1 MILVR
6 DKCFAGYSKLFQDSY
21 ESFAQLKQSAA
32 GAFFPRRRTF
42 RRLKCP
48 LRICMTIDD
57 KSMKTEASTF
67 EAKQIVRLRRGDV
80 VRRLVQRD
88 KTPLAV
94 LLMAAVVGTLA
105 GLVGVAFEKSVS
117 WVQNMRIGSLVQVA
131 DHGFL
136 IWPLAFILSALLAMV
151 GYFLVRRFAPEAG
164 GSGIPEIEGAL
175 EELRPVRWWRV
186 LPVKFIGG
194 MGTLGAGMVLGRE
207 GPTVQLGGNVGRMVL
222 DIFRMRSPE
231 ARHTLLATGAAAG
244 LSAAFNA
251 PLAGILFI
259 IEEMRPQFR
268 YNLISI
274 KAVFTGVIMSSIVFR
289 IFNGESAIIE
299 VGKLS
304 DAPVNTLWLYLILG
318 MIFGCV
324 GPLFNSLVLRTQDMF
339 QRIHGG
345 NTKKWVLIG
354 GLIGGMCGVLGL
366 IQPAA
371 AGGGFNLIPI
381 AAAGNFSVGLLLF
394 IFIARVITTLLCF
407 SSGAPGGIFAPMLA
421 LGTLLGTAFGMAV
434 TPMLPAYHLDA
445 GTFAI
450 AGMGALLAASIRAP
464 LTGIVLVLEMTDNY
478 QLILPMIITC
488 LGATL
493 LAQFLGGKPLYS
505 TILERTLAKQ
515 AAEQAAKAQQVAGE
529 NT

>member
-1 MILVR
+1 M
-6 DKCFAGYSKLFQDSY
+6 GS
-21 ESFAQLKQSAA
+21 
-32 GAFFPRRRTF
+32 RRIFLT
-42 RRLKCP
+42 
-48 LRICMTIDD
+48 
-57 KSMKTEASTF
+57 TEP
-67 EAKQIVRLRRGDV
+67 VRLARMTFFLFVLLIIDNGMKAENPSSSAHQFVRVRRSDA
-80 VRRLVQRD
+80 VRRLIQRD

-105 GLVGVAFEKSVS
+105 GLIGVAFEKSVN
-117 WVQNMRIGSLVQVA
+117 WVQNLRIGALVEVA
-131 DHGFL
+131 DHWFL
-136 IWPLAFILSALLAMV
+136 VWPLAFILSALLAMV

-207 GPTVQLGGNVGRMVL
+207 GPMVQLGGNLGSMVV
-222 DIFRMRSPE
+222 DVFRMRSPE

-274 KAVFTGVIMSSIVFR
+274 KAVFTGVIMATIVFR
-289 IFNGESAIIE
+289 IFNGDKAVIE

-304 DAPVNTLWLYLILG
+304 NAPVNTLWLYLILG

-324 GPLFNSLVLRTQDMF
+324 GPLFNTLVLRTQDMF
-339 QRIHGG
+339 QRLHGG
-345 NTKKWVLIG
+345 NIKKWVLIG
-354 GLIGGMCGVLGL
+354 GLIGGSCGVLGL

-371 AGGGFNLIPI
+371 SGGGFNLIPI

-421 LGTLLGTAFGMAV
+421 LGTLLGTAFGMAA
-434 TPMLPAYHLDA
+434 TPLFPAYHLDA

-450 AGMGALLAASIRAP
+450 AGMGALLAASVRAP

-505 TILERTLAKQ
+505 TILQRTLAKQ
-515 AAEQAAKAQQVAGE
+515 KAEQEAKAQPVGGE

>member
-1 MILVR
+1 MARMTFFLFVLLIIDNGMKAENPSSSAHQFVR
-6 DKCFAGYSKLFQDSY
+6 V
-21 ESFAQLKQSAA
+21 
-32 GAFFPRRRTF
+32 RRS
-42 RRLKCP
+42 
-48 LRICMTIDD
+48 D
-57 KSMKTEASTF
+57 A
-67 EAKQIVRLRRGDV
+67 
-80 VRRLVQRD
+80 VRRLIQRD

-105 GLVGVAFEKSVS
+105 GLIGVAFEKSVN
-117 WVQNMRIGSLVQVA
+117 WVQNLRIGALVEVA
-131 DHGFL
+131 DHWFL
-136 IWPLAFILSALLAMV
+136 VWPLAFILSALLAMV
-151 GYFLVRRFAPEAG
+151 GYFLVCRFAPEAG

-207 GPTVQLGGNVGRMVL
+207 GPMVQLGGNLGRMVV
-222 DIFRMRSPE
+222 DVFRMRSPE

-274 KAVFTGVIMSSIVFR
+274 KAVFTGVIMATIVFR
-289 IFNGESAIIE
+289 IFNGDKAVIE

-304 DAPVNTLWLYLILG
+304 NAPVNTLWLYLILG

-324 GPLFNSLVLRTQDMF
+324 GPLFNTLVLRTQDMF
-339 QRIHGG
+339 QRLHGG
-345 NTKKWVLIG
+345 NIKKWVLIG
-354 GLIGGMCGVLGL
+354 GLIGGSCGVLGL

-371 AGGGFNLIPI
+371 SGGGFNLIPI

-421 LGTLLGTAFGMAV
+421 LGTLLGTAFGMAA
-434 TPMLPAYHLDA
+434 TPLFPAYHLDA

-450 AGMGALLAASIRAP
+450 AGMGALLAASVRAP

-505 TILERTLAKQ
+505 TILQRTLAKQ
-515 AAEQAAKAQQVAGE
+515 KAEQEAKAQPVGGE

>member
-1 MILVR
+1 MRSLNFPGETVR
-6 DKCFAGYSKLFQDSY
+6 MNSQTTST
-21 ESFAQLKQSAA
+21 
-32 GAFFPRRRTF
+32 RRVRGF
-42 RRLKCP
+42 RRAAIIRQL
-48 LRICMTIDD
+48 L
-57 KSMKTEASTF
+57 
-67 EAKQIVRLRRGDV
+67 L
-80 VRRLVQRD
+80 RD
-88 KTPLAV
+88 KTPLTI
-94 LLMAAVVGTLA
+94 LLLAALTGLVT
-105 GLVGVAFEKSVS
+105 GLVGVAFEKAVV
-117 WVQNMRIGSLVQVA
+117 WVAQQRIGLLVQAA
-131 DHGFL
+131 DNPWRV
-136 IWPLAFILSALLAMV
+136 WPLAFIVSALLAMV

-207 GPTVQLGGNVGRMVL
+207 GPTVQIGGNIGRMVL
-222 DIFRMRSPE
+222 DLFRRTDAE

-244 LSAAFNA
+244 LAAAFNA

-289 IFNGESAIIE
+289 VFNGERAVIE
-299 VGKLS
+299 VGQLTN
-304 DAPVNTLWLYLILG
+304 APVYTLWLYLLLG
-318 MIFGCV
+318 IIFGAI
-324 GPLFNSLVLRTQDMF
+324 GPLFNRLVLGMQDVF
-339 QRIHGG
+339 ARIHHG
-345 NTKKWVLIG
+345 NITRWVLLGGGIG
-354 GLIGGMCGVLGL
+354 GLCGLLALWEPV
-366 IQPAA
+366 A
-371 AGGGFNLIPI
+371 AGGGFDLIPI
-381 AAAGNFSVGLLLF
+381 AAAGNFTVGMLLF
-394 IFIARVITTLLCF
+394 IFIARVVTTVLCF

-421 LGTLLGTAFGMAV
+421 LGTLLGSAFGMACAAWF
-434 TPMLPAYHLDA
+434 PDWHLQA

-450 AGMGALLAASIRAP
+450 AGMGALLAASVRAP
-464 LTGIVLVLEMTDNY
+464 ITGIVLVLEMTDNY

-505 TILERTLAKQ
+505 TILARTLAKQ
-515 AAEQAAKAQQVAGE
+515 EAERQAQADGR

>member
-1 MILVR
+1 MTFFLFVLLIIDNGMKAENPSSSAHQFVR
-6 DKCFAGYSKLFQDSY
+6 V
-21 ESFAQLKQSAA
+21 
-32 GAFFPRRRTF
+32 RRS
-42 RRLKCP
+42 
-48 LRICMTIDD
+48 D
-57 KSMKTEASTF
+57 A
-67 EAKQIVRLRRGDV
+67 
-80 VRRLVQRD
+80 VRRLIQRD

-105 GLVGVAFEKSVS
+105 GLIGVAFEKSVN
-117 WVQNMRIGSLVQVA
+117 WVQNLRIGALVEVA
-131 DHGFL
+131 DHWFL
-136 IWPLAFILSALLAMV
+136 VWPLAFILSALLAMV

-207 GPTVQLGGNVGRMVL
+207 GPMVQLGGNLGRMVV
-222 DIFRMRSPE
+222 DVFRMRSPE

-274 KAVFTGVIMSSIVFR
+274 KAVFTGVIMATIVFR
-289 IFNGESAIIE
+289 IFNGDKAVIE

-304 DAPVNTLWLYLILG
+304 NAPVNTLWLYLILG
-318 MIFGCV
+318 MIFGCI
-324 GPLFNSLVLRTQDMF
+324 GPLFNTLVLRTQDMF

-345 NTKKWVLIG
+345 NIKKWVLIG
-354 GLIGGMCGVLGL
+354 GLIGGSCGVLGL

-371 AGGGFNLIPI
+371 SGGGFNLIPI

-421 LGTLLGTAFGMAV
+421 LGTLLGTAFGMAA
-434 TPMLPAYHLDA
+434 TPLFPAYHLDA

-450 AGMGALLAASIRAP
+450 AGMGALLAASVRAP

-505 TILERTLAKQ
+505 TILQRTLAKQ
-515 AAEQAAKAQQVAGE
+515 KAEQEAKAQPVGGE

>member
-1 MILVR
+1 M
-6 DKCFAGYSKLFQDSY
+6 G
-21 ESFAQLKQSAA
+21 AQSIFL
-32 GAFFPRRRTF
+32 T
-42 RRLKCP
+42 
-48 LRICMTIDD
+48 
-57 KSMKTEASTF
+57 TEP
-67 EAKQIVRLRRGDV
+67 VRLARMPFFLFVLLIIDNGMKAENPSSSAHQFVRVRRSDA
-80 VRRLVQRD
+80 VRRLIQRD

-105 GLVGVAFEKSVS
+105 GLVGVAFEKSVN
-117 WVQNMRIGSLVQVA
+117 WVQNVRIGALVEVA
-131 DHGFL
+131 DHWFL
-136 IWPLAFILSALLAMV
+136 VWPLAFILSALLAMV

-207 GPTVQLGGNVGRMVL
+207 GPMVQLGGYLGRMVV
-222 DIFRMRSPE
+222 DVFRMRSPE

-274 KAVFTGVIMSSIVFR
+274 KAVFTGVIMATIVFR
-289 IFNGESAIIE
+289 IFNGDKAVIE

-304 DAPVNTLWLYLILG
+304 NAPVNTLWLYLILG

-324 GPLFNSLVLRTQDMF
+324 GPLFNTLVLRTQDMF

-345 NTKKWVLIG
+345 NIKKWVLIG
-354 GLIGGMCGVLGL
+354 GLIGGSCGVLGL

-371 AGGGFNLIPI
+371 SGGGFNLIPI

-421 LGTLLGTAFGMAV
+421 LGTLLGTAFGMAA
-434 TPMLPAYHLDA
+434 TPLFPAYHLDA

-450 AGMGALLAASIRAP
+450 AGMGALLAASVRAP

-505 TILERTLAKQ
+505 TILQRTLAKQ
-515 AAEQAAKAQQVAGE
+515 KAEQEARAQPVGGE

>member
-1 MILVR
+1 M
-6 DKCFAGYSKLFQDSY
+6 GS
-21 ESFAQLKQSAA
+21 
-32 GAFFPRRRTF
+32 G
-42 RRLKCP
+42 
-48 LRICMTIDD
+48 RIFLT
-57 KSMKTEASTF
+57 TEP
-67 EAKQIVRLRRGDV
+67 VRLARMTFFLFVLLIIDNGMKAENPSSSAHQFVRVRRSDA
-80 VRRLVQRD
+80 VRRLIQRD

-105 GLVGVAFEKSVS
+105 GLIGVAFEKSVN
-117 WVQNMRIGSLVQVA
+117 WVQNLRIGALVEVA
-131 DHGFL
+131 DHWFL
-136 IWPLAFILSALLAMV
+136 VWPLAFILSALLAMV

-207 GPTVQLGGNVGRMVL
+207 GPMVQLGGNLGRMVV
-222 DIFRMRSPE
+222 DVFRMRSPE

-274 KAVFTGVIMSSIVFR
+274 KAVFTGVIMATIVFR
-289 IFNGESAIIE
+289 IFNGDKAVIE

-304 DAPVNTLWLYLILG
+304 NAPVNTLWLYLILG
-318 MIFGCV
+318 MIFGCI
-324 GPLFNSLVLRTQDMF
+324 GPLFNTLVLRTQDMF

-345 NTKKWVLIG
+345 NIKKWVLIG
-354 GLIGGMCGVLGL
+354 GLIGGSCGVLGL

-371 AGGGFNLIPI
+371 SGGGFNLIPI

-421 LGTLLGTAFGMAV
+421 LGTLLGTAFGMAA
-434 TPMLPAYHLDA
+434 TPLFPAYHLDA

-450 AGMGALLAASIRAP
+450 AGMGALLAASVRAP

-505 TILERTLAKQ
+505 TILQRTLAKQ
-515 AAEQAAKAQQVAGE
+515 KAEQEAKAQPVGGE

>member
-1 MILVR
+1 M
-6 DKCFAGYSKLFQDSY
+6 G
-21 ESFAQLKQSAA
+21 AQ
-32 GAFFPRRRTF
+32 
-42 RRLKCP
+42 
-48 LRICMTIDD
+48 RIFLT
-57 KSMKTEASTF
+57 TEP
-67 EAKQIVRLRRGDV
+67 VRLARMPFFLFVLLIIDNGMKAENPSSSAHQFVRVRRSDA
-80 VRRLVQRD
+80 VRRLIQRD

-105 GLVGVAFEKSVS
+105 GLVGVAFEKSVN
-117 WVQNMRIGSLVQVA
+117 WVQNVRIGALVEVA
-131 DHGFL
+131 DHWFL
-136 IWPLAFILSALLAMV
+136 VWPLAFILSALLAMV

-207 GPTVQLGGNVGRMVL
+207 GPMVQLGGNLGRMVV
-222 DIFRMRSPE
+222 DVFRMRSPE

-274 KAVFTGVIMSSIVFR
+274 KALFTGVIMATIVFR
-289 IFNGESAIIE
+289 IFNGDKAVIE

-304 DAPVNTLWLYLILG
+304 NAPVNTLWLYLILG

-324 GPLFNSLVLRTQDMF
+324 GPLFNTLVLRTQDMF

-345 NTKKWVLIG
+345 NIKKWVLIG
-354 GLIGGMCGVLGL
+354 GLIGGSCGVLGL

-371 AGGGFNLIPI
+371 SGGGFNLIPI

-421 LGTLLGTAFGMAV
+421 LGTLLGTAFGMAA
-434 TPMLPAYHLDA
+434 TPLFPAYHLDA

-450 AGMGALLAASIRAP
+450 AGMGALLAASVRAP

-505 TILERTLAKQ
+505 TILQRTLAKQ
-515 AAEQAAKAQQVAGE
+515 KAEQEARAQPVGGE

>member
-1 MILVR
+1 
-6 DKCFAGYSKLFQDSY
+6 
-21 ESFAQLKQSAA
+21 
-32 GAFFPRRRTF
+32 
-42 RRLKCP
+42 
-48 LRICMTIDD
+48 
-57 KSMKTEASTF
+57 MKTDTSTF
-67 EAKQIVRLRRGDV
+67 LAQQIVRLRRRDQI
-80 VRRLVQRD
+80 RRLMQRD
-88 KTPLAV
+88 KTPLAI
-94 LLMAAVVGTLA
+94 LLMAAVVGTLT
-105 GLVGVAFEKSVS
+105 GLVGVAFEKAVS
-117 WVQNMRIGSLVQVA
+117 WVQNMRIGALVQVA
-131 DHGFL
+131 DHAFL
-136 IWPLAFILSALLAMV
+136 LWPLAFILSALLAMV
-151 GYFLVRRFAPEAG
+151 GYFLVRKFAPEAG

-207 GPTVQLGGNVGRMVL
+207 GPTVQIGGNLGRVLPVKFIGGMGTLGAGMVLGREGPTVQIGGNLGRMVL
-222 DIFRMRSPE
+222 DVFRMRSAE

-289 IFNGESAIIE
+289 IFNGEAPIIE

-318 MIFGCV
+318 IIFGCV
-324 GPLFNSLVLRTQDMF
+324 GPVFNSLVLRTQDMF
-339 QRIHGG
+339 QRFHGG
-345 NTKKWVLIG
+345 EIKKWVLMGGAIG
-354 GLIGGMCGVLGL
+354 GLCGILGL
-366 IQPAA
+366 IEPEA

-394 IFIARVITTLLCF
+394 IFITRVVTTLLCF

-421 LGTLLGTAFGMAV
+421 LGTLLGTAFGMAAAV
-434 TPMLPAYHLDA
+434 LFPQYHLEA

-450 AGMGALLAASIRAP
+450 AGMGALMAASVRAP

-505 TILERTLAKQ
+505 TILARTLAKQ
-515 AAEQAAKAQQVAGE
+515 DAEQAAKNQNAPAGE

>member
-1 MILVR
+1 M
-6 DKCFAGYSKLFQDSY
+6 G
-21 ESFAQLKQSAA
+21 AQ
-32 GAFFPRRRTF
+32 
-42 RRLKCP
+42 
-48 LRICMTIDD
+48 RIFLT
-57 KSMKTEASTF
+57 TEP
-67 EAKQIVRLRRGDV
+67 VRLARMPFFLFVLLIIDNGMKAENPSSSAHQFVRVRRSDA
-80 VRRLVQRD
+80 VRRLIQRD

-105 GLVGVAFEKSVS
+105 GLVGVAFEKSVN
-117 WVQNMRIGSLVQVA
+117 WVQNVRIGALVEVA
-131 DHGFL
+131 DHWFL
-136 IWPLAFILSALLAMV
+136 VWPLAFILSALLAMV

-194 MGTLGAGMVLGRE
+194 MGTMGAGMVLGRE
-207 GPTVQLGGNVGRMVL
+207 GPRVQLGGNLGRMVV
-222 DIFRMRSPE
+222 DVFRMRSPE

-274 KAVFTGVIMSSIVFR
+274 KAVFTGVIMATIVFR
-289 IFNGESAIIE
+289 IFNGDKAVIE

-304 DAPVNTLWLYLILG
+304 NAPVNTLWLYLILG

-324 GPLFNSLVLRTQDMF
+324 GPLFNTLVLRTQDMF

-345 NTKKWVLIG
+345 NIKKWVLIG
-354 GLIGGMCGVLGL
+354 GLIGGSCGVLGL

-371 AGGGFNLIPI
+371 SGGGFNLIPI

-421 LGTLLGTAFGMAV
+421 LGTLLGTAFGMAA
-434 TPMLPAYHLDA
+434 TPLFTAYHLDA

-450 AGMGALLAASIRAP
+450 AGMGALLAASVRAP

-505 TILERTLAKQ
+505 TILQRTLAKQ
-515 AAEQAAKAQQVAGE
+515 KAEQEARAQPVGGE

>member
-1 MILVR
+1 M
-6 DKCFAGYSKLFQDSY
+6 KADS
-21 ESFAQLKQSAA
+21 
-32 GAFFPRRRTF
+32 
-42 RRLKCP
+42 
-48 LRICMTIDD
+48 
-57 KSMKTEASTF
+57 STF
-67 EAKQIVRLRRGDV
+67 ESQQIARLRRGDTI
-80 VRRLVQRD
+80 RRLLNRD
-88 KTPLAV
+88 KTPLKI
-94 LLMAAVVGTLA
+94 LLMAALVGTVA
-105 GLVGVAFEKSVS
+105 GFVGVAFEKAVNWVS
-117 WVQNMRIGSLVQVA
+117 NLRMASIAHVA
-131 DHGFL
+131 DRWF
-136 IWPLAFILSALLAMV
+136 IVWPLAFILSALLAMV
-151 GYFLVRRFAPEAG
+151 GYVLVRRFAPEAG

-207 GPTVQLGGNVGRMVL
+207 GPTVQIGGNIGRMIG
-222 DIFRMRSPE
+222 DIFRLRSAE

-259 IEEMRPQFR
+259 IEEMRSQFR

-274 KAVFTGVIMSSIVFR
+274 KAVFTGVIMSSVVFR
-289 IFNGESAIIE
+289 IFNGETPVIE
-299 VGKLS
+299 VGKLTN
-304 DAPVNTLWLYLILG
+304 APVNTLWLYLVLG
-318 MIFGCV
+318 MIFGIV
-324 GPLFNSLVLRTQDMF
+324 GPIFNTLVLRTQDMF

-345 NTKKWVLIG
+345 EIKKWVLVG
-354 GLIGGMCGVLGL
+354 GLIGGLCGILGL
-366 IQPAA
+366 IEPAA

-381 AAAGNFSVGLLLF
+381 AAAGNYSVGLLLF
-394 IFIARVITTLLCF
+394 IFFARILTTLLCF

-421 LGTLLGTAFGMAV
+421 LGTLLGTAFGMAA
-434 TPMLPAYHLDA
+434 MNLFPAYHLEA

-450 AGMGALLAASIRAP
+450 AGMGALMAASVRAP

-493 LAQFLGGKPLYS
+493 LAQFLGGKPLYA
-505 TILERTLAKQ
+505 TILARTLAKQ
-515 AAEQAAKAQQVAGE
+515 EAQQAAKAQEAAGQ

>member
-1 MILVR
+1 MNPKTFSLSAREIL
-6 DKCFAGYSKLFQDSY
+6 
-21 ESFAQLKQSAA
+21 
-32 GAFFPRRRTF
+32 
-42 RRLKCP
+42 
-48 LRICMTIDD
+48 
-57 KSMKTEASTF
+57 
-67 EAKQIVRLRRGDV
+67 RLRRRKLIG
-80 VRRLVQRD
+80 RLLQRD
-88 KTPLAV
+88 KTPLAI
-94 LLMAAVVGTLA
+94 LFMAAVVGTLA
-105 GLVGVAFEKSVS
+105 GLVGVAFEKAVNY
-117 WVQNMRIGSLVQVA
+117 VQYRRLEAIAGVA
-131 DHGFL
+131 DHVWL
-136 IWPLAFILSALLAMV
+136 AWPLAFVASALLAAL
-151 GYFLVRRFAPEAG
+151 GYWLVRRFAPEAG

-194 MGTLGAGMVLGRE
+194 LGTLGGGMVLGRE

-222 DIFRMRSPE
+222 DIFRMRSAE

-274 KAVFTGVIMSSIVFR
+274 KAVFTGVIMSSVVFR
-289 IFNGESAIIE
+289 VFNGEGAVID

-304 DAPVNTLWLYLILG
+304 NAPVETLWLYLVLG
-318 MIFGCV
+318 MVFGV
-324 GPLFNSLVLRTQDMF
+324 LGPLFNRLIFFTQDKF
-339 QRIHGG
+339 QRLHGG
-345 NTKKWVLIG
+345 DIRKWVLTGALLG
-354 GLIGGMCGVLGL
+354 GLCGVLGL
-366 IQPAA
+366 IEPAA

-381 AAAGNFSVGLLLF
+381 AAAGNYAAGALVF
-394 IFIARVITTLLCF
+394 IFVARVITTVLCF

-421 LGTLLGTAFGMAV
+421 LGTLLGTAFGMACASWF
-434 TPMLPAYHLDA
+434 PGYHLDA

-450 AGMGALLAASIRAP
+450 AGMGALFAACVRAP

-505 TILERTLAKQ
+505 TILARTLAKQ
-515 AAEQAAKAQQVAGE
+515 EAQKLRARGGDAQ

>member
-1 MILVR
+1 M
-6 DKCFAGYSKLFQDSY
+6 G
-21 ESFAQLKQSAA
+21 AQ
-32 GAFFPRRRTF
+32 
-42 RRLKCP
+42 
-48 LRICMTIDD
+48 RIFLT
-57 KSMKTEASTF
+57 TEP
-67 EAKQIVRLRRGDV
+67 VRLARMPFFLFVLLIIDNGMKAENPSSSAHQFVRVRRSDA
-80 VRRLVQRD
+80 VRRLIQRD

-105 GLVGVAFEKSVS
+105 GLVGVAFEKSVN
-117 WVQNMRIGSLVQVA
+117 WVQNLRIGALVEVA
-131 DHGFL
+131 DHWFL
-136 IWPLAFILSALLAMV
+136 VWPLAFILSALLAMV

-207 GPTVQLGGNVGRMVL
+207 GPMVQLGGNLGRMVV
-222 DIFRMRSPE
+222 DVFRMRSPE

-274 KAVFTGVIMSSIVFR
+274 KAVFTGVIMATIVFR
-289 IFNGESAIIE
+289 IFNGDKAVIE

-304 DAPVNTLWLYLILG
+304 NAPVNTLWLYLILG
-318 MIFGCV
+318 MIFGCI
-324 GPLFNSLVLRTQDMF
+324 GPLFNTLVLRTQDMF

-345 NTKKWVLIG
+345 NIKKWVLIG
-354 GLIGGMCGVLGL
+354 GLIGGSCGVLGL
-366 IQPAA
+366 IQPTAS
-371 AGGGFNLIPI
+371 GGGFNLIPI

-421 LGTLLGTAFGMAV
+421 LGTLLGTAFGMAA
-434 TPMLPAYHLDA
+434 TPLFPAYHLDA

-450 AGMGALLAASIRAP
+450 AGMGALLAASVRAP

-505 TILERTLAKQ
+505 TILQRTLAKQ
-515 AAEQAAKAQQVAGE
+515 KAEQEARAQPVGGE

>member
-1 MILVR
+1 MNH
-6 DKCFAGYSKLFQDSY
+6 SHPS
-21 ESFAQLKQSAA
+21 
-32 GAFFPRRRTF
+32 
-42 RRLKCP
+42 
-48 LRICMTIDD
+48 
-57 KSMKTEASTF
+57 F
-67 EAKQIVRLRRGDV
+67 EAQQVVRLRRGDMM
-80 VRRLVQRD
+80 RRLIRQD
-88 KTPLAV
+88 KTPVAILF
-94 LLMAAVVGTLA
+94 MAAIVGTLA
-105 GLVGVAFEKSVS
+105 GLMGVAFEKSVT
-117 WVQNMRIGSLVQVA
+117 WVQQNRLAMLAHVA
-131 DHGFL
+131 DYSL
-136 IWPLAFILSALLAMV
+136 IVWPLAFISSMLLAMV
-151 GYFLVRRFAPEAG
+151 GYYLVRRFAPEAG

-186 LPVKFIGG
+186 IPVKFIGG

-207 GPTVQLGGNVGRMVL
+207 GPTVQLGGNIGRMVL
-222 DIFRMRSPE
+222 DIFRLRGAE
-231 ARHTLLATGAAAG
+231 ARHSLLATGAAAG

-274 KAVFTGVIMSSIVFR
+274 KAVFIGVIMSSVVFR
-289 IFNGESAIIE
+289 IFNGENAVIE
-299 VGKLS
+299 VGRLS
-304 DAPVNTLWLYLILG
+304 NAPVNTLWLYLVLG
-318 MIFGCV
+318 MVFGIV
-324 GPLFNSLVLRTQDMF
+324 GVFFNAMVFRTQDMF
-339 QRIHGG
+339 QRFHGG
-345 NTKKWVLIG
+345 NLKKWVIIG
-354 GLIGGMCGVLGL
+354 GLLGGVCGVLGL

-381 AAAGNFSVGLLLF
+381 AAAGNYTLGMLLF
-394 IFIARVITTLLCF
+394 IFIARVMTTLLCF

-421 LGTLLGTAFGMAV
+421 LGTLLGTAFGMSCAAWF
-434 TPMLPAYHLDA
+434 PAYHLEV

-450 AGMGALLAASIRAP
+450 AGMGALFAASVRAP

-505 TILERTLAKQ
+505 AILARTLAKQ
-515 AAEQAAKAQQVAGE
+515 DAEMQQKEQKPLVGE

>member
-1 MILVR
+1 M
-6 DKCFAGYSKLFQDSY
+6 GS
-21 ESFAQLKQSAA
+21 
-32 GAFFPRRRTF
+32 RRIF
-42 RRLKCP
+42 
-48 LRICMTIDD
+48 MT
-57 KSMKTEASTF
+57 TEP
-67 EAKQIVRLRRGDV
+67 VRLARMTFFLFVLLIIDNGMKAENPSSSAHQFVRVRRSDA
-80 VRRLVQRD
+80 VRRLIQRD

-105 GLVGVAFEKSVS
+105 GLIGVAFEKSVN
-117 WVQNMRIGSLVQVA
+117 WVQNLRIGALVEVA
-131 DHGFL
+131 DHWFL
-136 IWPLAFILSALLAMV
+136 VWPLAFILSALLAMV

-207 GPTVQLGGNVGRMVL
+207 GPMVQLGGNLGRMVV
-222 DIFRMRSPE
+222 DVFRMRSPE

-274 KAVFTGVIMSSIVFR
+274 KAVFTGVIMATIVFR
-289 IFNGESAIIE
+289 IFNGDKAVIE

-304 DAPVNTLWLYLILG
+304 NAPVNTLWLYLILG

-324 GPLFNSLVLRTQDMF
+324 GPLFNTLVLRTQDMF
-339 QRIHGG
+339 QRLHGG
-345 NTKKWVLIG
+345 NIKKWVLIG
-354 GLIGGMCGVLGL
+354 GLIGGSCGVLGL

-371 AGGGFNLIPI
+371 SGGGFNLIPI

-421 LGTLLGTAFGMAV
+421 LGTLLGTAFGMAA
-434 TPMLPAYHLDA
+434 TPLFPAYHLDA

-450 AGMGALLAASIRAP
+450 AGMGALLAASVRAP

-505 TILERTLAKQ
+505 TILQRTLAKQ
-515 AAEQAAKAQQVAGE
+515 KAEQEAKAQPVGGE

>member
-1 MILVR
+1 M
-6 DKCFAGYSKLFQDSY
+6 G
-21 ESFAQLKQSAA
+21 AQ
-32 GAFFPRRRTF
+32 
-42 RRLKCP
+42 
-48 LRICMTIDD
+48 RIFLT
-57 KSMKTEASTF
+57 TEP
-67 EAKQIVRLRRGDV
+67 VRLARMPFFLFVLLIIDNGMKAENPSFSAHQFVRVRRSDA
-80 VRRLVQRD
+80 VRRLIQRD

-105 GLVGVAFEKSVS
+105 GLVGVAFEKSVN
-117 WVQNMRIGSLVQVA
+117 WVQNVRIGALVEVA
-131 DHGFL
+131 DHWFL
-136 IWPLAFILSALLAMV
+136 VWPLAFILSALLAMV

-207 GPTVQLGGNVGRMVL
+207 GPMVQLGGNLGRMVV
-222 DIFRMRSPE
+222 DVFRMRSPE

-251 PLAGILFI
+251 PLARILFI

-274 KAVFTGVIMSSIVFR
+274 KAVFTGVIMATIVFR
-289 IFNGESAIIE
+289 IFNGDKAVIE

-304 DAPVNTLWLYLILG
+304 NAPVNTLWLYLILG

-324 GPLFNSLVLRTQDMF
+324 GPLFNTLVLRTQDMF

-345 NTKKWVLIG
+345 NIKKWVLIG
-354 GLIGGMCGVLGL
+354 GLIGGSCGVLGL

-371 AGGGFNLIPI
+371 SGGGFNLIPI

-421 LGTLLGTAFGMAV
+421 LGTLLGTAFGMAA
-434 TPMLPAYHLDA
+434 TPLFPAYHLDA

-450 AGMGALLAASIRAP
+450 AGMGALLAASVRAP

-505 TILERTLAKQ
+505 TILQRTLAKQ
-515 AAEQAAKAQQVAGE
+515 KAEQEARAQPVGGE

>member
-1 MILVR
+1 MARMTFFLFVLLIIDNGMKAENPSSSAHQFVR
-6 DKCFAGYSKLFQDSY
+6 V
-21 ESFAQLKQSAA
+21 
-32 GAFFPRRRTF
+32 RRS
-42 RRLKCP
+42 
-48 LRICMTIDD
+48 D
-57 KSMKTEASTF
+57 A
-67 EAKQIVRLRRGDV
+67 
-80 VRRLVQRD
+80 VRRLIQRD

-105 GLVGVAFEKSVS
+105 GLIGVAFEKSVN
-117 WVQNMRIGSLVQVA
+117 WVQNLRIGALVEVA
-131 DHGFL
+131 DHWFL
-136 IWPLAFILSALLAMV
+136 VWPLAFILSALLAMV

-207 GPTVQLGGNVGRMVL
+207 GPMVQLGGNLGRMVV
-222 DIFRMRSPE
+222 DVFRMRSPE

-274 KAVFTGVIMSSIVFR
+274 KAVFSGVIMATIVFR
-289 IFNGESAIIE
+289 IFNGDKAVIE

-304 DAPVNTLWLYLILG
+304 NAPVNTLWLYLILG

-324 GPLFNSLVLRTQDMF
+324 GPLFNTLVLRTQDMF
-339 QRIHGG
+339 QRLHGG
-345 NTKKWVLIG
+345 NIKKWVLIG
-354 GLIGGMCGVLGL
+354 GLIGGSCGVLGL

-371 AGGGFNLIPI
+371 SGGGFNLIPI

-421 LGTLLGTAFGMAV
+421 LGTLLGTAFGMAA
-434 TPMLPAYHLDA
+434 TPLFPAYHLDA

-450 AGMGALLAASIRAP
+450 AGMGALLAASVRAP

-505 TILERTLAKQ
+505 TILQRTLAKQ
-515 AAEQAAKAQQVAGE
+515 KAEQEAKAQPVGGE

>member
-1 MILVR
+1 
-6 DKCFAGYSKLFQDSY
+6 
-21 ESFAQLKQSAA
+21 
-32 GAFFPRRRTF
+32 
-42 RRLKCP
+42 
-48 LRICMTIDD
+48 
-57 KSMKTEASTF
+57 MKTENHTSDMLKFA
-67 EAKQIVRLRRGDV
+67 RLRRRVGL
-80 VRRLVQRD
+80 RRLLNRD
-88 KTPLAV
+88 KTPLAI
-94 LLMAAVVGTLA
+94 LLLAAVVGTLA
-105 GLVGVAFEKSVS
+105 GLVGIAFEKAVNAVIAWRVGTLTGWTDSA
-117 WVQNMRIGSLVQVA
+117 LV
-131 DHGFL
+131 
-136 IWPLAFILSALLAMV
+136 WPLAFVLSGGLAMV
-151 GYFLVRRFAPEAG
+151 GYFLVRKFAPEAG

-207 GPTVQLGGNVGRMVL
+207 GPTVQLGGNVGRMVV
-222 DIFRMRSPE
+222 DIFRLKSAE
-231 ARHTLLATGAAAG
+231 GRHTLLATGAAAG

-268 YNLISI
+268 YNLVSI

-289 IFNGESAIIE
+289 IFNGEGAVIE
-299 VGKLS
+299 VGKLTN
-304 DAPVNTLWLYLILG
+304 APVNTLWLYLVLG
-318 MIFGCV
+318 MIFGVV
-324 GPLFNSLVLRTQDMF
+324 GPLFNTLVLRTQDMF

-345 NTKKWVLIG
+345 NVTKWVLVG
-354 GLIGGMCGVLGL
+354 GLIGGLCGILGL
-366 IQPAA
+366 VEPEA
-371 AGGGFNLIPI
+371 AGGGFGLIPL
-381 AAAGNFSVGLLLF
+381 AAAGHYSVGLLLF
-394 IFIARVITTLLCF
+394 LFVARTITTLLCF

-421 LGTLLGTAFGMAV
+421 LGTLLGTAFGMAAAAGF
-434 TPMLPAYHLDA
+434 PAYHLEA

-450 AGMGALLAASIRAP
+450 AGMGALLAASVRAP

-505 TILERTLAKQ
+505 TILARTLAKQ
-515 AAEQAAKAQQVAGE
+515 EAEQ